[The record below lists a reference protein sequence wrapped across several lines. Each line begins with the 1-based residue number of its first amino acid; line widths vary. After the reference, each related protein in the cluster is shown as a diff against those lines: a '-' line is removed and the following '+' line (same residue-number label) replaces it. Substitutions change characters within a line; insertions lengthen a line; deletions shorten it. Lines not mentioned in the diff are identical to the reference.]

1 MPYEVVVFEN
11 WNQCYEEKNFVVS
24 YCDDKLSPYRQA
36 PETESEESEFDTV
49 LQIDLG
55 VDNEHGTGAGTWHR
69 IFKHWRLETVGVE
82 KIRLLGIIDL
92 ILLVSVI
99 ML

>member
-1 MPYEVVVFEN
+1 M
-11 WNQCYEEKNFVVS
+11 S

-69 IFKHWRLETVGVE
+69 IFKH
-82 KIRLLGIIDL
+82 
-92 ILLVSVI
+92 
-99 ML
+99 